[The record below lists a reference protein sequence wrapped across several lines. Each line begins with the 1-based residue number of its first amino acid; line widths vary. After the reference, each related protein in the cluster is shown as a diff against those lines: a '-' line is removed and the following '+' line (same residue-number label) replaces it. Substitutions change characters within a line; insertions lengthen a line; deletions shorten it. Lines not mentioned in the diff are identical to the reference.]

1 MPRRTKNIKQKFN
14 SDRKRYYR
22 NIKYP
27 EIPLSLNDIYVT
39 TTSGDRLDNLSFE
52 FYGDTQFWWVILAAN
67 PNKLRKDCYHVALG
81 EQIRIPSDPIGYVDT
96 FTGFNNNN
104 RWVFLKIHLGGMLE
118 IN

>member
-1 MPRRTKNIKQKFN
+1 MRRFNDIKQLL
-14 SDRKRYYR
+14 SGDRKRYYI
-22 NIKYP
+22 NTILP
-27 EIPLSLNDIYVT
+27 EITPNQDDIFIIT
-39 TTSGDRLDNLSFE
+39 QDGDRLDNLSFE

-104 RWVFLKIHLGGMLE
+104 R
-118 IN
+118 

>member
-1 MPRRTKNIKQKFN
+1 MRRFNDIKQLL
-14 SDRKRYYR
+14 SGDGKRYYI
-22 NIKYP
+22 NTILP
-27 EIPLSLNDIYVT
+27 DIPPNQDDIFIIT
-39 TTSGDRLDNLSFE
+39 QDGDRLDNLSFE

-104 RWVFLKIHLGGMLE
+104 R
-118 IN
+118 

>member
-1 MPRRTKNIKQKFN
+1 MKRFRDIKQLRSIN
-14 SDRKRYYR
+14 RKRYYI
-22 NIKYP
+22 NTILP
-27 EIPLSLNDIYVT
+27 EIPPNQDDIFIIT
-39 TTSGDRLDNLSFE
+39 QDGDRLDNLSFE

-104 RWVFLKIHLGGMLE
+104 R
-118 IN
+118 